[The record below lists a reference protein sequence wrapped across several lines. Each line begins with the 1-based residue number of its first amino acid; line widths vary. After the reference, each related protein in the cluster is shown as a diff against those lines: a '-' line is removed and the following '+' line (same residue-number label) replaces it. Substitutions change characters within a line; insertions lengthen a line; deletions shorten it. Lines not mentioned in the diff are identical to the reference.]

1 MSEAPFP
8 VEPAHVRRPRLGYA
22 MAAAAALLWGINGA
36 VSKTILS
43 TGLSSERLAQVRS
56 LGAAVGLFAVVAVLA
71 PRRLRLTRRELPY
84 LLVFGVVG
92 LAFVQ
97 WFYFLAIHR
106 LAIGVALLIEYL
118 APLLVALWAR
128 FAYHDPVRRRIWAAL
143 GLALA
148 GLALIVNLFGG
159 GASLSTAGVLFA
171 LGGAFAYALYV
182 LLAEHVVGG
191 RDPVSLLAWGFFFT
205 SVFWAVLVP
214 WWRFPP
220 HALTDSTSLH
230 GHLHAVYAPGLGAR
244 GLDDRARHDRA
255 VLPARQRPAA
265 PIGDA
270 GRDRR
275 HARAGRGRARR
286 LDLARRGA
294 RRRAARRR
302 RRRPGG
308 DRAGADGP
316 ITPFAGESSADPPF
330 GGGFEA
336 IAL

>member
-56 LGAAVGLFAVVAVLA
+56 LGAAVGLFAVLAVLA

-84 LLVFGVVG
+84 VATFGICG

-128 FAYHDPVRRRIWAAL
+128 FARHERVRRRIWVA
-143 GLALA
+143 LALA
-148 GLALIVNLFGG
+148 LMGLGLIVNVFGG
-159 GASLSTAGVLFA
+159 GASLSSAGLAFA

-191 RDPVSLLAWGFFFT
+191 RDAVSLLAWGFLFA
-205 SVFWAVLVP
+205 SVFWAVVVP
-214 WWRFPP
+214 WWSFPA
-220 HALTDSTSLH
+220 HALTADTSLGGTLASH
-230 GHLHAVYAPGLGAR
+230 HAPVWLLAAWMIVLGTIAPFFLLVSALRHVSATTAGTVAMLEPVVGAIVGWLWLNESLDAVQLVGAGIVLFAVGLAQSAR
-244 GLDDRARHDRA
+244 
-255 VLPARQRPAA
+255 
-265 PIGDA
+265 
-270 GRDRR
+270 
-275 HARAGRGRARR
+275 
-286 LDLARRGA
+286 
-294 RRRAARRR
+294 
-302 RRRPGG
+302 
-308 DRAGADGP
+308 
-316 ITPFAGESSADPPF
+316 
-330 GGGFEA
+330 
-336 IAL
+336 

>member
-8 VEPAHVRRPRLGYA
+8 VEAARVRRPRLGYA
-22 MAAAAALLWGINGA
+22 MAAGAAILWGINGA

-56 LGAAVGLFAVVAVLA
+56 LGAAVGLLAILAVLA
-71 PRRLRLTRRELPY
+71 PARLRLTRRELPY
-84 LLVFGVVG
+84 LVAFGVLG

-128 FAYHDPVRRRIWAAL
+128 FAYHDPVRRRIWVAL

-148 GLALIVNLFGG
+148 GLALIVNVFGG
-159 GASLSTAGVLFA
+159 GTSLSTAGVLFA

-191 RDPVSLLAWGFFFT
+191 RDPVSLLAWGFLFT

-214 WWRFPP
+214 WWTFPP

-230 GHLHAVYAPGLGAR
+230 GHLDAVSLPVWALALWMIVLGTIVPFFLLVSALRHLSATRVGIVAMLEPVAGALIAWIWLAEGLGGVQLVGAGVVLAAIVLAQTAR
-244 GLDDRARHDRA
+244 
-255 VLPARQRPAA
+255 
-265 PIGDA
+265 
-270 GRDRR
+270 
-275 HARAGRGRARR
+275 
-286 LDLARRGA
+286 
-294 RRRAARRR
+294 
-302 RRRPGG
+302 
-308 DRAGADGP
+308 
-316 ITPFAGESSADPPF
+316 
-330 GGGFEA
+330 
-336 IAL
+336 